1 MQKLENILWGVLGLE
16 VVALTMMSGI
26 VLAINIYF

>member
-1 MQKLENILWGVLGLE
+1 MQKLENILWGILGLE
-16 VVALTMMSGI
+16 IVALTMMIGI